1 MMKTFILIFQCK
13 DQKGIVAKVSE
24 LIFKCKGNIVAL
36 DQYST
41 HLKAGRL
48 FMRIEFMAEEKD
60 LIKDKLDRQIKS
72 IARYFKAGFK
82 LYDKGRMLRMGVLVS
97 KPDHC
102 LADILYLQK
111 RGELSVEI
119 PFVISNFLGHREMVE
134 QYKIPFYFIP
144 AAKKNRKEDEI
155 LRHALQ
161 STDFL
166 VLARYMLVLSPKF
179 IKTYGKDIINIH
191 HGLLPSFKGANPYQQ
206 ALDAGVKEIG
216 ATAHFVTEKLD
227 VGPII
232 AQAVEQVSHKD
243 DLKSLLLKG
252 MSLEKRALND
262 ALHAYIEHRVIRFK
276 DKTVIF

>member
-1 MMKTFILIFQCK
+1 MKTFILIFQCQ
-13 DQKGIVAKVSE
+13 DQKGIVAKVSN
-24 LIFKCKGNIVAL
+24 LVFKCNGNIIAL

-41 HLKAGRL
+41 QLKAGHL
-48 FMRIEFMAEEKD
+48 FMRIEFMVEGKD
-60 LIKDKLDRQIKS
+60 SIKIKLESQFKS
-72 IARYFKAGFK
+72 IAKYFKAEFK
-82 LYDKGRMLRMGVLVS
+82 LYDKQVKLRMGVLVS

-111 RGELSVEI
+111 RGELAVEI
-119 PFVISNFLGHREMVE
+119 PFVISNFPGHRGIVE

-144 AAKKNRKEDEI
+144 SGKNNRREDEI
-155 LRHALQ
+155 LRYSVK

-166 VLARYMLVLSPKF
+166 VLARYMLVLSPRF
-179 IKTYGKDIINIH
+179 IKTYAKNIINIH

-206 ALDAGVKEIG
+206 ALNAGVKEIG

-232 AQAVEQVSHKD
+232 AQAVEVVSHKD

>member
-1 MMKTFILIFQCK
+1 MKTFILIFQCK
-13 DQKGIVAKVSE
+13 DQKGIVAKVSG
-24 LIFKCKGNIVAL
+24 LIYKCNGNIIAL

-41 HLKAGRL
+41 HLKAGHL
-48 FMRIEFMAEEKD
+48 FMRIEFMVNAKGS
-60 LIKDKLDRQIKS
+60 IKDKLENQIKL
-72 IARYFKAGFK
+72 IARHFKSDFK
-82 LYDKGRMLRMGVLVS
+82 LYDKEQMLRMGVFVS

-119 PFVISNFLGHREMVE
+119 PFVISNFPGHREIVE

-144 AAKKNRKEDEI
+144 SGKKNRREDEI
-155 LRHALQ
+155 LRYALK

-166 VLARYMLVLSPKF
+166 VLARYMLVLSPRF
-179 IKTYGKDIINIH
+179 IKSYAKDIINIH

-206 ALDAGVKEIG
+206 ALDTGVKEIG

-232 AQAVEQVSHKD
+232 SQAVEAVSHKD

-262 ALHAYIEHRVIRFK
+262 AVRAYIEHRVIRFK

>member
-1 MMKTFILIFQCK
+1 MKIFILIFQCR
-13 DQKGIVAKVSE
+13 DQKGIVAKVSSF
-24 LIFKCKGNIVAL
+24 IFKNQGNIVAL

-41 HLKAGRL
+41 HIKGGHL
-48 FMRIEFMAEEKD
+48 FMRIEFKVGEKGN
-60 LIKDKLDRQIKS
+60 IKDNLESQLKL
-72 IARYFKAGFK
+72 IARYFNAEFK
-82 LYDKGRMLRMGVLVS
+82 LYEQEKMPRMGILVS
-97 KPDHC
+97 RPDHC

-111 RGELSVEI
+111 RGELCAEI
-119 PFVISNFLGHREMVE
+119 PFVISNFPGHRLLVE

-144 AAKKNRKEDEI
+144 AGKKDRREDEI
-155 LRHALQ
+155 LRYAVK

-166 VLARYMLVLSPKF
+166 ALARYMLVLSSRF
-179 IKTYGKDIINIH
+179 IKSYGKDIINIH

-232 AQAVEQVSHKD
+232 AQAVEPVSHKD

-262 ALHAYIEHRVIRFK
+262 ALRAYIEHRVVRFK
-276 DKTVIF
+276 EKTVIF

>member
-1 MMKTFILIFQCK
+1 MNTFILIFQCK
-13 DQKGIVAKVSE
+13 DQKGIVAKASG
-24 LIFKCKGNIVAL
+24 LIFKCNGNIVAL

-41 HLKAGRL
+41 HLKDGHL
-48 FMRIEFMAEEKD
+48 FMRIEFMVDGEGS
-60 LIKDKLDRQIKS
+60 IKDKLDNQIRL
-72 IARYFKAGFK
+72 IARYFKADFK
-82 LYDKGRMLRMGVLVS
+82 LYNKEKMLRMGVFVS
-97 KPDHC
+97 KPGHC

-111 RGELSVEI
+111 RGELAVEI
-119 PFVISNFLGHREMVE
+119 PFVISNFPGHRGIVE

-144 AAKKNRKEDEI
+144 AGKKNRKEDEI
-155 LRHALQ
+155 LRYALK

-166 VLARYMLVLSPKF
+166 VLARYMLVLSPSF
-179 IKTYGKDIINIH
+179 IKSYAKDIINIH

-206 ALDAGVKEIG
+206 ALNAGVKEIG

-232 AQAVEQVSHKD
+232 AQAVEAVSHKD

>member
-1 MMKTFILIFQCK
+1 MKTFILIFQCK
-13 DQKGIVAKVSE
+13 DQKGIVAKVSG
-24 LIFKCKGNIVAL
+24 LIFKCNGNIVAL

-41 HLKAGRL
+41 HLKAGHL
-48 FMRIEFMAEEKD
+48 FMRIEFMVDGRDFNRE
-60 LIKDKLDRQIKS
+60 KLDRQLKS
-72 IARYFKAGFK
+72 IAKYFKADFK
-82 LYDKGRMLRMGVLVS
+82 LYDKSKMLRMGVLVS

-102 LADILYLQK
+102 LADMLYLQK
-111 RGELSVEI
+111 RGELAVEI
-119 PFVISNFLGHREMVE
+119 PFVISNFAGHRGLVE

-144 AAKKNRKEDEI
+144 SGKKNRREGEI
-155 LRHALQ
+155 LRYAVK

-166 VLARYMLVLSPKF
+166 SLARYMLVLSPKF
-179 IKTYGKDIINIH
+179 IKSYGKDIINIH

-232 AQAVEQVSHKD
+232 TQAVETVSHKD
-243 DLKSLLLKG
+243 NLKSLLLKG

-262 ALHAYIEHRVIRFK
+262 ALCAYIEHRVIRFK